1 MNWQKY
7 RSQTEKRKRSE
18 KASRAAHARWQQHHA
33 NNPAPVY
40 PPELP
45 EDCIRITVDNLIS
58 GKSHVMLFHPG
69 SRRGRYRIDVD
80 GQFWQECGF
89 SEAMAKIRKS
99 CKRTPLYIYDQEA
112 A

>member
-1 MNWQKY
+1 MLN
-7 RSQTEKRKRSE
+7 RSE
-18 KASRAAHARWQQHHA
+18 YIDKMSRRGKRGAEIKWQNYHA
-33 NNPAPVY
+33 NLPAPNY

-45 EDCIRITVDNLIS
+45 EDCFRITVDNLIS

-80 GQFWQECGF
+80 GVFWTECGW

-99 CKRTPLYIYDQEA
+99 CKRTPLYVYD
-112 A
+112 